1 MEIIKL
7 NCNHSISLTNEII
20 ATIGEFDGIH
30 IAHQMLFKKTL
41 ELAKESNKKSAVIT
55 FDPHPD
61 VILGKDKHVLL
72 TSTDK
77 INIIDKYGF
86 DYLFIIE
93 FDDNVLSMSHS
104 DFVKKYLLKL
114 NVIKL
119 IVGFDFK
126 YGYKGIGNC
135 NTLESDSGDKI
146 SVVVIDEQIIG
157 NNKIGSSL
165 IKELLAKGFI
175 KEANNLLGRYFKLS
189 GYIIHGKNIGEKI
202 KVPTANLKIEYNTVI
217 LKEGVYA
224 GYCYVLG
231 RKYNAICNIGHNPS
245 FNYRNDLSYEIHI
258 LDNEFNDKIYDE
270 FVELELVEYLRE
282 EVVFQNIT
290 EFQKQIVVDKKRA
303 ISILNNAL

>member
-72 TSTDK
+72 SRTDK
-77 INIIDKYGF
+77 INIID
-86 DYLFIIE
+86 
-93 FDDNVLSMSHS
+93 
-104 DFVKKYLLKL
+104 
-114 NVIKL
+114 
-119 IVGFDFK
+119 K

-202 KVPTANLKIEYNTVI
+202 KVPTANLKIEYDSVI

-231 RKYNAICNIGHNPS
+231 QKYNAICNIGHNPS

-270 FVELELVEYLRE
+270 FVELELIEYLRE

>member
-7 NCNHSISLTNEII
+7 NCNHSISFTNEII

-72 TSTDK
+72 SSTDK

-119 IVGFDFK
+119 VVGFDFK

-146 SVVVIDEQIIG
+146 SVVVIDEQIID

-202 KVPTANLKIEYNTVI
+202 KVPTANLKIEYDSVI

-224 GYCYVLG
+224 GNCYVKG